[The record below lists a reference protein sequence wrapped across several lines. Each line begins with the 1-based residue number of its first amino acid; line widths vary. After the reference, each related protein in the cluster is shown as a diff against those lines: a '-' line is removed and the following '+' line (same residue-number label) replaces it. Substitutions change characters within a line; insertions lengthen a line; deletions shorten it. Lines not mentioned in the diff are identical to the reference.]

1 MKNSRNRPRR
11 ENGRKVTVIKKSEAC
26 VTQLELAQ
34 IQQLQSDLSNPGARW
49 PPIETREQLD
59 ALQESLRKRWNTLRM
74 QLLRGVEVEPGPIRA
89 FLRKSGNTQKL
100 FVK

>member
-1 MKNSRNRPRR
+1 MAKR
-11 ENGRKVTVIKKSEAC
+11 EEQ

-34 IQQLQSDLSNPGARW
+34 IQQDQSDIAQPGASNVTEMKE
-49 PPIETREQLD
+49 IF
-59 ALQESLRKRWNTLRM
+59 RKRWNTLRR
-74 QLLRGVEVEPGPIRA
+74 QLLRGVPVEPGPIRA